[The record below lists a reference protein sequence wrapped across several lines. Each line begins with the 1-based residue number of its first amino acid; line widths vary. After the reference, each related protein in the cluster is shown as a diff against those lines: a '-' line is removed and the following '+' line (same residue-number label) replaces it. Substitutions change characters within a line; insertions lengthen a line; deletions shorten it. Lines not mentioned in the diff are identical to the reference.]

1 MNKYLVSFIMPCYN
15 EKKEYFR
22 AAVESVL
29 NQTYRN
35 IELIIILD
43 KPDNEILKKEAE
55 RFLTLDRRVRFYINE
70 KNLGLV
76 GTLNYGIKLVKG
88 QIIARF
94 DSDDIAHPDRIEKQ
108 IKYIDKY
115 DIVSTNFAFISSNG
129 EIIRHRVFPSSENE
143 VKDYLLNNADCMYH
157 TTWLIKKKVYEA
169 LSCYRN
175 IGPFEDYDLLLRALQ
190 EGFKLINIS
199 EELNYVRVNP
209 IGISYSNKVLQHLG
223 SEYIRNNFFRINTIT
238 KSDISDYI
246 NSDIGK
252 LHSEEYTKFY
262 KLTSKIYSS
271 KNIVEYYFR
280 LIMYGPYMAI
290 FNYYGRRK
298 IALKFGI
305 KF

>member
-157 TTWLIKKKVYEA
+157 TTWLIKEKVYEA

-175 IGPFEDYDLLLRALQ
+175 IGPFED
-190 EGFKLINIS
+190 
-199 EELNYVRVNP
+199 
-209 IGISYSNKVLQHLG
+209 
-223 SEYIRNNFFRINTIT
+223 
-238 KSDISDYI
+238 
-246 NSDIGK
+246 
-252 LHSEEYTKFY
+252 
-262 KLTSKIYSS
+262 
-271 KNIVEYYFR
+271 
-280 LIMYGPYMAI
+280 
-290 FNYYGRRK
+290 
-298 IALKFGI
+298 
-305 KF
+305 